1 MKLYRV
7 FPYDGQAELD
17 EVGGA
22 LHCARNRQGAGR
34 HDNPDLY
41 GAMYLSET
49 PEGALA
55 EQLAA
60 FRGQLLSAALLERA
74 GLPLALAELGCATG
88 EVIDLDDPATLVAED
103 LAPSRVATRHRAT
116 TQAWSAALYRSH
128 ARAIGIRWWS
138 VLEASWLNVTAFEN
152 RARRR
157 LRVLSTGVL
166 ELSSPVVE
174 TAAAA
179 LGLH

>member
-7 FPYDGQAELD
+7 FPYDRQVEVD
-17 EVGGA
+17 EMGGA
-22 LHCARNRQGAGR
+22 LHCPRNRQGAGR

-60 FRGQLLSAALLERA
+60 FRGQALSVAMLARA
-74 GLPLALAELGCATG
+74 GLPLALAELDCATG

-116 TQAWSAALYRSH
+116 TQARSAALYRSH
-128 ARAIGIRWWS
+128 ARAIGVRW
-138 VLEASWLNVTAFEN
+138 
-152 RARRR
+152 
-157 LRVLSTGVL
+157 
-166 ELSSPVVE
+166 
-174 TAAAA
+174 
-179 LGLH
+179 